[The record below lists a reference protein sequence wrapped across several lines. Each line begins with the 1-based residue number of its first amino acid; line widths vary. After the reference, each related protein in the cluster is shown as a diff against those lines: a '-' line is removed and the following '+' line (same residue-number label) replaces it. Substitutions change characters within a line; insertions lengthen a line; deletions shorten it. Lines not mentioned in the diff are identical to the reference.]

1 MTLRKEAAKDALFV
15 DTLAAACSPLQGL
28 VPDDII
34 HQQSVIQRLGH
45 AAAYP
50 YATRRILLRGDQP
63 IGRLM
68 IDCTLGHSRC
78 VDVAVLPMTRGLGYG
93 TWLLTLWLQIADRL
107 GMTTSVR
114 VRRDN
119 PAVALYQRL
128 GFIAGSDDGSP
139 MATMTRT

>member
-1 MTLRKEAAKDALFV
+1 
-15 DTLAAACSPLQGL
+15 
-28 VPDDII
+28 
-34 HQQSVIQRLGH
+34 
-45 AAAYP
+45 
-50 YATRRILLRGDQP
+50 
-63 IGRLM
+63 
-68 IDCTLGHSRC
+68 
-78 VDVAVLPMTRGLGYG
+78 MTRGLGYG